1 MTPKEK
7 AVDFILREYYP
18 LRNKH
23 NNKPNSCWFQ
33 SFVEKGINI
42 ALQEQSKEIFGN
54 SWLELIGKINFQ
66 MQELDNMKAEQINR
80 LLKRFEDLHNP
91 VIKRGEK

>member
-42 ALQEQSKEIFGN
+42 ALQEQAKEIFREIGN
-54 SWLELIGKINFQ
+54 IKIIRNMPVTVNCLTGYIELEEKY
-66 MQELDNMKAEQINR
+66 
-80 LLKRFEDLHNP
+80 LHKP
-91 VIKRGEK
+91 VTLCKESKK